1 MKGRLSKSL
10 RRIIICLVLSG
21 LAGCAHFGLDSEAD
35 IAAENCYAYRY
46 GDKLRRINFAK
57 AFDWCHRSAR
67 WGDANSQALLG
78 ELYYLGLGGEQDIG
92 MAEQWFGTA
101 ARQGHAHGQYMLY
114 RIYAV
119 SDDPERREK
128 AGYWLR
134 QARQSG
140 YKLALQAPGSSPS
153 GSRGPAWQPIPRSG
167 KGTELMPV
175 W

>member
-1 MKGRLSKSL
+1 MTAGLKTLF
-10 RRIIICLVLSG
+10 IAWVCLMLN
-21 LAGCAHFGLDSEAD
+21 GCAHFGLDSEAD

-78 ELYYLGLGGEQDIG
+78 ELYYLGLGGERDIA
-92 MAEQWFGTA
+92 MAEQWFERA

-114 RIYAV
+114 RIYSL
-119 SDDPERREK
+119 SDDPNQREQ
-128 AGYWLR
+128 AIYWLQ

-140 YKLALQAPGSSPS
+140 YKLALQVP
-153 GSRGPAWQPIPRSG
+153 
-167 KGTELMPV
+167 
-175 W
+175 